1 MTVIIQRR
9 QVLCP
14 YLVDVLALELGDELL
29 ETLSV
34 WVDADGLEEFGDVFG
49 ARTVVAT
56 EAEEE
61 VCSEAIEMVRMVR
74 CWNFA
79 EPKHTASF

>member
-1 MTVIIQRR
+1 M
-9 QVLCP
+9 CP

-34 WVDADGLEEFGDVFG
+34 WVDADGLEEFGDIFG
-49 ARTVVAT
+49 AGAVVAT

-61 VCSEAIEMVRMVR
+61 VCSEAIKLVRIVR
-74 CWNFA
+74 CGNFA
-79 EPKHTASF
+79 EPRHTASF

>member
-1 MTVIIQRR
+1 MIVTVELR

-29 ETLSV
+29 ETLSI
-34 WVDADGLEEFGDVFG
+34 WVDADGLEEFGDVAG
-49 ARTVVAT
+49 AGAVVAT

-61 VCSEAIEMVRMVR
+61 VCREAMKLVRMVL
-74 CWNFA
+74 CWSFA
-79 EPKHTASF
+79 EPRHTASF